1 MLNNQHLTFH
11 REFEALIVEKTAAT
25 LDVVNT
31 FAAYQQ
37 AIEAEDAAMMKIMK
51 SKLTSDKTNADNDR
65 HFNTEKN
72 EPGKRLSVLLSTYLK
87 IEQGDYDDRTGRI
100 RNYIQDVRS
109 EKYSADADAIGL
121 TEWIDVLEEANERCA
136 DLADEFN
143 TELRD
148 KNSYGKVS
156 DLRLETDK
164 AYRSLVERINALA
177 LVNGEEEYADLITR
191 WNTRIDA
198 YRNAISRRLG
208 AGKGGNTGGS
218 ENQPTEPT
226 EPTEP
231 EEPTDPDP
239 EGERPGGL

>member
-1 MLNNQHLTFH
+1 MRNLTKWIRRFAGILSLSI
-11 REFEALIVEKTAAT
+11 FLLLAVNLLILILVAAGQSPNSGPWTTART
-25 LDVVNT
+25 V
-31 FAAYQQ
+31 
-37 AIEAEDAAMMKIMK
+37 
-51 SKLTSDKTNADNDR
+51 SDSLIQTAD
-65 HFNTEKN
+65 
-72 EPGKRLSVLLSTYLK
+72 GYRLSEV
-87 IEQGDYDDRTGRI
+87 
-100 RNYIQDVRS
+100 
-109 EKYSADADAIGL
+109 A
-121 TEWIDVLEEANERCA
+121 EA
-136 DLADEFN
+136 
-143 TELRD
+143 ELRD